1 MRLPKILIVVMAVC
15 SGCVSR
21 SPNPASTSIDQ
32 RRVEINPWI
41 YNQLES
47 VSLKDGVSEEE
58 ANKLA
63 NVYWT
68 LFCSRCGMADPVRD
82 AGEDWKAAVASGFI
96 PTPKGDISI
105 HKNSGK
111 ITFSRGPTIT
121 NWNEFF
127 TGN

>member
-1 MRLPKILIVVMAVC
+1 MRIPQIIILVMAVC
-15 SGCVSR
+15 VGCVSR
-21 SPNPASTSIDQ
+21 SPKPAAISIDK
-32 RRVEINPWI
+32 RCVAANPWI
-41 YNQLES
+41 RKQLES
-47 VSLKDGVSEEE
+47 VSLKESVNEEE

-63 NVYWT
+63 NVYWR
-68 LFCSRCGMADPVRD
+68 LFCSNCGIVEPVRD

-105 HKNSGK
+105 QKNSGK

-121 NWNEFF
+121 NWNEFY